1 MIYGNGF
8 CYSCLAAPNAP
19 AQELQNCANTTACIH
34 PSWICDGANDCWDNS
49 DEQNCSTV
57 APSSS
62 SSSSSTSSQACPAS
76 AFRCRNGKCISSAW
90 LCDRDDD
97 CEDAVGNSTL
107 SSDEANCDYTCRPDQ
122 FKCNNS
128 DCVPSM
134 WRCDGTEDC
143 SDGSGKFS
151 LQRSIKF
158 FLLWFYYF
166 IANFFLCIDLADETG
181 ECRTRVCGENEFRCN
196 ATGRC
201 IPHLWVCDGDVDC
214 PEDGSDENPA
224 LGCSPSMSPDKSRP
238 ACRLNEFRC
247 LNRRCVLKV
256 SCPYSGLLSD
266 SPPSPS
272 PPLLRVLCP
281 VTGILTGSARTTA
294 ITHVCPPSVV
304 CRSEPCWFSQW
315 SDAVRCPVWLHW
327 IGLEEPPPPP
337 FATSFLKTPPPPPP
351 PPPPACPISSWLN

>member
-1 MIYGNGF
+1 ML
-8 CYSCLAAPNAP
+8 LAILLS
-19 AQELQNCANTTACIH
+19 AQTKPIATTRVVPINLSAIIPTVYLPCGVATEPRIV
-34 PSWICDGANDCWDNS
+34 PTVLVSSPFNDR
-49 DEQNCSTV
+49 
-57 APSSS
+57 SS
-62 SSSSSTSSQACPAS
+62 
-76 AFRCRNGKCISSAW
+76 
-90 LCDRDDD
+90 
-97 CEDAVGNSTL
+97 
-107 SSDEANCDYTCRPDQ
+107 
-122 FKCNNS
+122 
-128 DCVPSM
+128 
-134 WRCDGTEDC
+134 
-143 SDGSGKFS
+143 
-151 LQRSIKF
+151 F
-158 FLLWFYYF
+158 FLWFYCF
-166 IANFFLCIDLADETG
+166 IANFFLCIDSADETG

-327 IGLEEPPPPP
+327 FGL
-337 FATSFLKTPPPPPP
+337 
-351 PPPPACPISSWLN
+351 